1 MKNLLIR
8 TEDKNVWER
17 RTPLTPQDLKALIQG
32 DHFRAYVQRSHNRVF
47 DDAEYASAGAIL
59 CDNLENGE
67 VIFGIK
73 EIPPEKILP
82 GKIYVFFSHTIKGQ
96 KYNMPMLKRIIEGHS
111 TLVDYERITD
121 EKGVRQVFFG
131 NFAGD
136 VGAINILW
144 LMGEF
149 WHHHGLSTPFIKC
162 KQALH
167 YKNLEEA
174 RQHLETIGAE
184 IKKEGLPAELTPLVI
199 GILGYGNV
207 SKGAQSIFDC
217 LPVERIPAEQ
227 LMDFVPPE
235 KNKTNTIY
243 VTVFEE
249 KHLVRSKNG
258 RAFDLQEYYKHPDRY
273 ESQFE
278 KYLPYLSIIVNATY
292 WDNRYPRFVT
302 WDHLQKLYTEY
313 KPPKLAGIAD
323 ITCDVNGSIE
333 CNVKT
338 TDSGM
343 PAYLCHPQTR
353 TVTDGHKG
361 DGIVLLA
368 VDNLPAELPYDASIF
383 FSNQLKKYVLGIL
396 QADYSAPFGQSGLHP
411 DVQKAV
417 IVYNGQLTDNYKY
430 LEQFLV

>member
-1 MKNLLIR
+1 MRNLLIR
-8 TEDKNVWER
+8 TEDKNIWER
-17 RTPLTPQDLKALIQG
+17 RTPLTPEDLKVLLQ
-32 DHFRAYVQRSHNRVF
+32 DKNLHAYVQKSGNRVF
-47 DDAEYASAGAIL
+47 SDADYASTGAIL
-59 CDNLENGE
+59 CDDLEKGE

-73 EIPPEKILP
+73 EIPVEKILP
-82 GKIYVFFSHTIKGQ
+82 EKIYVFFSHTIKGQ
-96 KYNMPMLKRIIEGHS
+96 KYNMPMLKKIIEGKC
-111 TLVDYERITD
+111 TLVDYERITND
-121 EKGVRQVFFG
+121 SGARQVFFG

-144 LMGEF
+144 LMGEY
-149 WHHHGLSTPFIKC
+149 WQHHGLSTPYKKC

-167 YKNLEEA
+167 YKNLEDA
-174 RQHLETIGAE
+174 RQHLQTIGKE
-184 IKKEGLPAELTPLVI
+184 IKKSSLPGQLTPLVI

-207 SKGAQSIFDC
+207 SRGAQSIFDC

-227 LMDFVPPE
+227 LIDFVPSE
-235 KNKTNTIY
+235 KNQATTIY

-249 KHLVRSKNG
+249 KHLVRNKSGN
-258 RAFDLQEYYKHPDRY
+258 AFDLQEYYQHPERY

-278 KYLPYLSIIVNATY
+278 KYLPHLSIIVNATY

-302 WDHLQKLYTEY
+302 WDDLQKLYSLN
-313 KPPKLAGIAD
+313 KHPKFAGIAD

-343 PAYLCHPQTR
+343 PAYLCNPQTR

-361 DGIVLLA
+361 EGIVLLA
-368 VDNLPAELPYDASIF
+368 VDNLPAELPYDASVF
-383 FSNQLKKYVLGIL
+383 FSNQLKKYVPGIL
-396 QADYSAPFGQSGLHP
+396 QADYSVPLAQSGLP
-411 DVQKAV
+411 ADVQKAV
-417 IVYNGQLTDNYKY
+417 IVYNGKLTENYQY